1 MYIVSDIDVS
11 VAKSKDNLEFAKQVV
26 TVMVECTEKGI
37 FWDDKEFEGKYKLI
51 S

>member
-26 TVMVECTEKGI
+26 NSNGGMYRKGNI
-37 FWDDKEFEGKYKLI
+37 LR
-51 S
+51 